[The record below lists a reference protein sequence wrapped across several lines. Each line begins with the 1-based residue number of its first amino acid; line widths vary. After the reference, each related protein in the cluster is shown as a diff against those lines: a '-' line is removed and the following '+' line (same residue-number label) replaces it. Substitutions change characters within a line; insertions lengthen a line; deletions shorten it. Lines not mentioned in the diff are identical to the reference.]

1 MLPFRWRNRTS
12 SISQIVT
19 TSSLYPSSGIITRE
33 DAKRFHKAVL
43 ENATKRVSKEVADRI
58 NANYEKM
65 NRVAKF

>member
-1 MLPFRWRNRTS
+1 M
-12 SISQIVT
+12 T